1 MEPFLVSVHPELDEF
16 GAMLP
21 LVGVLDQTEYKLG
34 EEVLSTPEGISYDL
48 MLSNTGEGVLLSGT
62 VSAEAHGVCGRCL
75 KPVTE
80 HVEAEAEGY
89 YLFEA
94 AEELEG
100 YEEDEFEV
108 VSDEGAIDVS
118 GPIEAAL
125 VYGTPFVLL
134 CDADCK
140 GLCPKCGADLNEG
153 ACACDA
159 DDGIDPDNPFA
170 VLKNLNFDDGDN
182 S

>member
-16 GAMLP
+16 GATLP
-21 LVGVLDQTEYKLG
+21 LVGVLAQTEYKLG
-34 EEVLSTPEGISYDL
+34 EEVLSVPDGISYDL
-48 MLSNTGEGVLLSGT
+48 VLSNTGEGVLLSGT

-75 KPVTE
+75 KPV
-80 HVEAEAEGY
+80 VEQVQGDAEGY

-94 AEELEG
+94 ADELEG
-100 YEEDEFEV
+100 YEKDEFEV
-108 VSDEGAIDVS
+108 VSDEGAIDIS

-134 CDADCK
+134 CDPDCK

-153 ACACDA
+153 PCSCES

-170 VLKNLNFDDGDN
+170 VLKGLTFDDTDN
-182 S
+182 N